1 MPPAHA
7 VPKRPGSHRPREG
20 IPAAHAQD
28 AGLHRPGRRPLPHP
42 AHAHPRDDGDL
53 PRSGTIAAPE
63 RGPRGGDRARP
74 RSRPH
79 TVRACGG
86 RRSRRNPPRA
96 LRPPLSPQRA
106 LAPRCRRARARRTRS
121 QPHRRGARRDPQPHR
136 PERARDAR
144 GQDRAARRPGRVHQ
158 PRHRRRGPRGRS
170 RPRRAPARGD
180 RAARADRLTPDRHA
194 RPRPRRD
201 LRARERHP
209 PDRADRRGN
218 AHPAVVHVRPR
229 LPGRGHTGRAHARP
243 RSRAPH
249 LRPSA
254 RPRRFRGRRDRL
266 HRGHD
271 RPLRA
276 ELRRDARLM
285 ARIHEAS
292 VREAVEAADM
302 VEVVSARTQLRRA
315 GARFTGLCPFHDEK
329 TPSFSV
335 NPSDK
340 LFYCF
345 GCGKGG
351 DLITFVRETEQ
362 LDFAQAVEWL
372 AERYRVTLEYEE
384 SSPQQDAARSR
395 RERLLALLE
404 QATSFY
410 ERYLWDA
417 SAGEPARA
425 YLESRSL
432 GEEIC
437 REYRLGLAPG
447 GQTLARKA
455 REKGFTPAEL
465 AAGGLVNRRGND
477 YFSGRLL
484 FPLADARGR
493 VRGFQARKLR
503 EDDPLR
509 AKYVNSPEGELFRKG
524 DLLYGLD
531 RARAAITKQERAI
544 VVEGNPDVLAL
555 RQAGLEPVVAPMG
568 TALTE
573 RQLKELS
580 RLAHKVYLCFDG
592 DAAGEAATLRGMELA
607 AAQGFDV
614 KVVALPAGSD
624 PADAPEGFEERLARA
639 ESYLGYRVRLEIE
652 RAPDRQEGF
661 VRVRQVLERF
671 DEDSPERQDAVRLA
685 ADRLDLPKET
695 QAGLA
700 PGRGGSL
707 TGAISPRLL
716 EAGAR
721 LERDALAGVA
731 AHPELH
737 SLLAELDPEHFD
749 FELHRK
755 ARAHLLQPG
764 EPDEELVP
772 LLAELDARASEGGID
787 DETAKEL
794 LLRLRERQ
802 LRRELA
808 GADLDRTKELQE
820 QLEKIR
826 ATVANLV

>member
-1 MPPAHA
+1 M
-7 VPKRPGSHRPREG
+7 
-20 IPAAHAQD
+20 
-28 AGLHRPGRRPLPHP
+28 
-42 AHAHPRDDGDL
+42 
-53 PRSGTIAAPE
+53 
-63 RGPRGGDRARP
+63 
-74 RSRPH
+74 
-79 TVRACGG
+79 VRI
-86 RRSRRNPPRA
+86 R
-96 LRPPLSPQRA
+96 
-106 LAPRCRRARARRTRS
+106 
-121 QPHRRGARRDPQPHR
+121 
-136 PERARDAR
+136 
-144 GQDRAARRPGRVHQ
+144 
-158 PRHRRRGPRGRS
+158 
-170 RPRRAPARGD
+170 
-180 RAARADRLTPDRHA
+180 
-194 RPRPRRD
+194 
-201 LRARERHP
+201 
-209 PDRADRRGN
+209 
-218 AHPAVVHVRPR
+218 
-229 LPGRGHTGRAHARP
+229 
-243 RSRAPH
+243 
-249 LRPSA
+249 
-254 RPRRFRGRRDRL
+254 
-266 HRGHD
+266 
-271 RPLRA
+271 
-276 ELRRDARLM
+276 
-285 ARIHEAS
+285 EAS
-292 VREAVEAADM
+292 VREAVDAADM
-302 VEVVSARTQLRRA
+302 VEVVSARTQLRRS
-315 GARFTGLCPFHDEK
+315 GARYTGLCPFHDEK

-335 NPSDK
+335 NPADK

-351 DLITFVRETEQ
+351 DLISFVRETEQ

-395 RERLLALLE
+395 RERLLSLLE
-404 QATSFY
+404 QSTAFY
-410 ERYLWDA
+410 ERCLWD
-417 SAGEPARA
+417 SPRGEAARA
-425 YLESRSL
+425 YLESREL

-455 REKGFTPAEL
+455 REKGFSQAEL
-465 AAGGLVNRRGND
+465 AAAGLVNRRGND

-531 RARAAITKQERAI
+531 RARAAITKQDRAI

-555 RQAGLEPVVAPMG
+555 KQAGIEPVVAPMG

-580 RLAHKVYLCFDG
+580 RLTHKAYLCFDG

-607 AAQGFDV
+607 AGQGFDV
-614 KVVALPAGSD
+614 RVVALPPGTD
-624 PADAPEGFEERLARA
+624 PADEPAGFEERLARA

-652 RAPDRQEGF
+652 RAPDRQEAF
-661 VRVRQVLERF
+661 VRVREVLSGSR
-671 DEDSPERQDAVRLA
+671 EDSPERQDAVRLA

-700 PGRGGSL
+700 PGRGGRA

-716 EAGAR
+716 EAGDR

-731 AHPELH
+731 AHPDLH
-737 SLLAELDPEHFD
+737 NLLAELSPEHFD
-749 FELHRK
+749 SELHRR
-755 ARAHLLQPG
+755 ARAHLLEPG
-764 EPDEELVP
+764 DADEALVP
-772 LLAELDARASEGGID
+772 LLAELDARAAEGGID

-808 GADLDRTKELQE
+808 GADLERTKELQE
-820 QLEKIR
+820 QLERIR
-826 ATVANLV
+826 ATAANLA

>member
-1 MPPAHA
+1 
-7 VPKRPGSHRPREG
+7 
-20 IPAAHAQD
+20 
-28 AGLHRPGRRPLPHP
+28 
-42 AHAHPRDDGDL
+42 
-53 PRSGTIAAPE
+53 
-63 RGPRGGDRARP
+63 
-74 RSRPH
+74 
-79 TVRACGG
+79 
-86 RRSRRNPPRA
+86 
-96 LRPPLSPQRA
+96 
-106 LAPRCRRARARRTRS
+106 
-121 QPHRRGARRDPQPHR
+121 
-136 PERARDAR
+136 
-144 GQDRAARRPGRVHQ
+144 
-158 PRHRRRGPRGRS
+158 
-170 RPRRAPARGD
+170 
-180 RAARADRLTPDRHA
+180 
-194 RPRPRRD
+194 
-201 LRARERHP
+201 
-209 PDRADRRGN
+209 
-218 AHPAVVHVRPR
+218 
-229 LPGRGHTGRAHARP
+229 
-243 RSRAPH
+243 
-249 LRPSA
+249 
-254 RPRRFRGRRDRL
+254 
-266 HRGHD
+266 
-271 RPLRA
+271 
-276 ELRRDARLM
+276 
-285 ARIHEAS
+285 

-335 NPSDK
+335 NPADK

-362 LDFAQAVEWL
+362 LDFAQAIEWL

-384 SSPQQDAARSR
+384 SSPERDAERSR

-404 QATSFY
+404 QSAAYY
-410 ERYLWDA
+410 ERFLWE
-417 SAGEPARA
+417 SPAGEAARA
-425 YLESRSL
+425 YLHGRGL

-437 REYRLGLAPG
+437 REYRLGLASG
-447 GQTLARKA
+447 GQNLARKA
-455 REKGFTPAEL
+455 REKGFTAAEL
-465 AAGGLVNRRGND
+465 RGAGLLNRRGND
-477 YFSGRLL
+477 YFAGRLL

-555 RQAGLEPVVAPMG
+555 RQSGVEPVVASMG

-580 RLAHKVYLCFDG
+580 RLTHKLYLCFDG

-607 AAQGFDV
+607 AGQGLDV
-614 KVVALPAGSD
+614 RVVALPPGTD
-624 PADAPEGFEERLARA
+624 PADQPEGFEERLVRA

-652 RAPDRQEGF
+652 RAPDRQEAF
-661 VRVRQVLERF
+661 VRVREVLSRF
-671 DEDSPERQDAVRLA
+671 EDSPERQDAARLA

-695 QAGLA
+695 QAGLVA
-700 PGRGGSL
+700 GRGRQA

-716 EAGAR
+716 EAGDR

-731 AHPELH
+731 AHPDLRE
-737 SLLAELDPEHFD
+737 LLAELAPEHFD
-749 FELHRK
+749 SELHRR
-755 ARAHLLQPG
+755 ARAHLLGQG
-764 EPDEELVP
+764 EAADKELVP
-772 LLAELDARASEGGID
+772 LLAELDARAAEGGID

-794 LLRLRERQ
+794 LLRLRERE

-808 GADLDRTKELQE
+808 GADLERTKELQE

-826 ATVANLV
+826 ATAANLA